1 MKTLK
6 IGLLVFLIT
15 SLTITGVSF
24 IDNKIWSIIISI
36 IGSLAYSF
44 IGLLYSVNI
53 IKGSSM
59 GSKGFAAVFII
70 FLLMVYWIYKK
81 LMELQLWI
89 NSWPLV
95 FRIIVPIGM
104 GIIIFL
110 VIVWIIYSQD
120 EENYN

>member
-6 IGLLVFLIT
+6 IGLLIFLIT

-36 IGSLAYSF
+36 IGTLAYSF
-44 IGLLYSVNI
+44 VGLLYSANI

-59 GSKGFAAVFII
+59 GAKGFAVVFIV
-70 FLLMVYWIYKK
+70 LLLLVYWIYKK

-95 FRIIVPIGM
+95 FKIIVPIGI